1 MKIMEFD
8 KKKQEMVLKT
18 ESLNDLW
25 ALYNVIERGDKVIA
39 KTHRRVVLR
48 EGAKGE
54 RKPMRLKIDVESL
67 SFHEFSNRLR
77 IKGTILEG
85 PDEYVSFGSYHTL
98 NIKVGNILT
107 IIKDK
112 WLKSQIR
119 RIKQLS
125 VFESNFLVFMIA
137 VEAGLA
143 TIFLVS
149 NYSNNRIATIKKT
162 IPGKRYEQRYRNI
175 AYADFFSTIIKV
187 IEENIKSNKIDL
199 IIICGPGNTRDH
211 LLRTIHDTLH
221 HIKLPPIENIH
232 ASSGTESAI
241 LETLKSNELTKLK
254 NKVKIIQEVTKIEEI
269 FRLFSTNPDLIAIGF
284 DEVTKAAELGA
295 IKELFCADTL
305 IRGVSTEK
313 KMRIENILNLAERSS
328 AIINI
333 LSSEHLTGQQII
345 DLGELVAILRYKI

>member
-25 ALYNVIERGDKVIA
+25 ALYNVIGSGDKVSA
-39 KTHRRVVLR
+39 QTHRRVVLR
-48 EGAKGE
+48 EGSKGE
-54 RKPMRLKIDVESL
+54 RKPMQLTINVESL

-98 NIKVGNILT
+98 NIKIGKIVS
-107 IIKDK
+107 IIKEQ
-112 WLKSQIR
+112 WLKSEIK

-125 VFESNFLVFMIA
+125 IFESNFLILMIA
-137 VEAGLA
+137 IETGLA
-143 TIFLVS
+143 TIVLVS
-149 NYSNNRIATIKKT
+149 NYSNYRIATIKKT
-162 IPGKRYEQRYRNI
+162 IPGKRYEQRHRNK
-175 AYADFFSTIIKV
+175 AYEEFFSAIIKI
-187 IEENIKSNKIDL
+187 IEENVKSNNIDL
-199 IIICGPGNTRDH
+199 IVICGPGSTREH
-211 LLRTIHDTLH
+211 LLKAIQDTVIN
-221 HIKLPPIENIH
+221 IKLPPVENIH

-241 LETLKSNELTKLK
+241 LETLKSDKLSKLK
-254 NKVKIIQEVTKIEEI
+254 NKVKIIQEVAKIEEI
-269 FRLFSTNPDLIAIGF
+269 FRLFSTDPDLIAIGF

-295 IKELFCADTL
+295 IKELFCSDTL
-305 IRGVSTEK
+305 IRGVSK
-313 KMRIENILNLAERSS
+313 DNKMRIENLLNLVEKSR

>member
-1 MKIMEFD
+1 MDFD

-25 ALYNVIERGDKVIA
+25 ALYNVIGNGDKVSA
-39 KTHRRVVLR
+39 KTHRRVILR
-48 EGAKGE
+48 EGTKGE

-77 IKGTILEG
+77 IKGTIIEG

-98 NIKVGNILT
+98 NIKIGKLVSIT
-107 IIKDK
+107 KDK

-125 VFESNFLVFMIA
+125 VFENNFLIFMIA
-137 VEAGLA
+137 IETGLA

-162 IPGKRYEQRYRNI
+162 IPGKRYEQSYRNK
-175 AYADFFSTIIKV
+175 AYAEFFSAILKL
-187 IEENIKSNKIDL
+187 IEENVKSNQIDL
-199 IIICGPGNTRDH
+199 IVICGPGNTRDQ
-211 LLRTIHDTLH
+211 LLKAIQDTIHDT
-221 HIKLPPIENIH
+221 KLPPIENIH

-241 LETLKSNELTKLK
+241 LETLKSDKLTKLK
-254 NKVKIIQEVTKIEEI
+254 NQVKIIQEVTKIDEI
-269 FRLFSTNPDLIAIGF
+269 FRLFSTDPDLIAIGF
-284 DEVTKAAELGA
+284 DEVTKAAESGA

-305 IRGVSTEK
+305 IRGVSTDK
-313 KMRIENILNLAERSS
+313 KMRIENLLNLAEQSG
-328 AIINI
+328 AFINI
-333 LSSEHLTGQQII
+333 LSSENLTGQQII

>member
-1 MKIMEFD
+1 MKILEFD

-25 ALYNVIERGDKVIA
+25 ALYNVIGKGDKVSA

-48 EGAKGE
+48 EGSKGE
-54 RKPMRLKIDVESL
+54 RKPMRLKINVESL

-98 NIKVGNILT
+98 NIEIYTVIT
-107 IIKDK
+107 IAKDK
-112 WLKSQIR
+112 WLKSEKR

-125 VFESNFLVFMIA
+125 IFENNFLIFMIA
-137 VEAGLA
+137 VETGLA
-143 TIFLVS
+143 TIVLVS
-149 NYSNNRIATIKKT
+149 NYSNNRIATIKKN
-162 IPGKRYEQRYRNI
+162 IPGKRYEQRHRNK
-175 AYADFFSTIIKV
+175 AYAEFFSAIVKI
-187 IEENIKSNKIDL
+187 IEENIKSNQIDL
-199 IIICGPGNTRDH
+199 IVICGPGNTRDQ
-211 LLRTIHDTLH
+211 LLRSIQDTIRNTP
-221 HIKLPPIENIH
+221 LPPIESIH

-241 LETLKSNELTKLK
+241 LETLKSDKLTKFK
-254 NKVKIIQEVTKIEEI
+254 NKVKIIQEVGKIDEI

-284 DEVTKAAELGA
+284 DEVTNAAELGA

-305 IRGVSTEK
+305 IRGVSTDK
-313 KMRIENILNLAERSS
+313 KMQIENLLNLAEQSS